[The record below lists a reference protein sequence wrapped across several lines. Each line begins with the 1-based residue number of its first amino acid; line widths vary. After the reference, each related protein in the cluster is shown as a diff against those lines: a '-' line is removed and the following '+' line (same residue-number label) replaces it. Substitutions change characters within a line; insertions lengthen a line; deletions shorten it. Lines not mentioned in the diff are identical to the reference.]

1 MWYEIVYFYW
11 PFNNHVI
18 WNGLSYMQ
26 ADKVYYLAIYDF
38 HVHTPKEGEVLTL
51 TEDNV
56 KTALTPQLF

>member
-1 MWYEIVYFYW
+1 
-11 PFNNHVI
+11 
-18 WNGLSYMQ
+18 MQ